1 MTIQVED
8 YGVGADFDKVLNPAE
23 GIGIDVSDP
32 LCPRFVFEDKE
43 KERLMKPFGRTVV
56 VKLLG
61 RQPSYGFMHTDDY
74 MEALTGGPWV
84 INDAYLNVARWKP
97 EFSPK
102 KAQVESVVAWVRFL
116 DLPAPLFDKKFL
128 LNLGNVIG
136 KAIRLDVH
144 TAQRARGKFVRMCV
158 ELDLTKPLVPQFEVE
173 GQCGIFG
180 HRRDGCEEFHKR
192 ATEVHMDVE
201 VTEGIRKEAEP
212 SEVKKELW
220 QIVQR
225 PRRQRMNSMS
235 NQVFQNGSRFSVLGS
250 EVEGESEQKG
260 VGRVLDNALNLGGQG
275 KAQGEGSVREQKWH
289 GRNGIL
295 GESKRNFGPS
305 NPRGAEALGRKTAK
319 GKEEKVL
326 KVAMRYKGAGEVD
339 KENLNPGNSNCI
351 QNAGEGSGMVDGN
364 RYARMEEKD
373 ECRGRSIEIGYATPV
388 LGAKIGAA
396 SKGVAAVIR
405 DMKKRYKL
413 DMAVILEPRISGR
426 KASKVIRNWGFMHSC
441 RVETEGFSGGIW
453 ILWELE
459 GLVVDVLVKDE
470 QFLHC
475 KLRLGGEEM
484 VFTAVYASPNEHRR
498 SRVWNLL
505 HRIASETEEPWLL
518 AGDFNDIK
526 TPLEQ
531 RGGGRIRESRCN
543 RFNSWIQDCSLIDM
557 EANGPFF
564 TWRGPKWDGLERVYR
579 RLDRC
584 LCNQKWQERFEDAEV
599 SVIPRLSSDH
609 HPILVSLH
617 GEDKGFKERNFKFE
631 AMWLMHDQFGEVM
644 NRQWLNNVDAHVN
657 LVSLKQELI
666 RWNKEVVG
674 WESTSGL
681 INGWM
686 MGNNYLKSG
695 GDNLVREKKAYW
707 LVIWWLL
714 MGNGTRQGLRS
725 WNNTNPEDL
734 LPFDPEIERTIL
746 TARRVVSL
754 SHKINTELDTE
765 LHSDCDHSDCV
776 HSVDLSDS
784 YSDSIPDSLVVFT
797 DSCSNFANSDV
808 MAERQADHAT
818 LKELGAPDVNYQPLC
833 IQYPNL
839 LC

>member
-1 MTIQVED
+1 MDEDVSRRKRTVRFEEGKFTGGESRVVREEQWMKPESKQPEVKSYRESLLHNVNSRVCWWEWSKQEDDDPVED
-8 YGVGADFDKVLNPAE
+8 YGVGTDFDKVLNPAE

-43 KERLMKPFGRTVV
+43 KERLMKPFGRTLV

-61 RQPSYGFMHTDDY
+61 RKPSYGFMVKNIRQIWERKGHIDIFDLENDFYLVNFQHTDDY

-102 KAQVESVVAWVRFL
+102 KAQVESVVAWVRFP

-136 KAIRLDVH
+136 KAIKLDVH
-144 TAQRARGKFVRMCV
+144 TAQRARGKFARMCV
-158 ELDLTKPLVPQFEVE
+158 QLDLTKPLVPQFEVE
-173 GQCGIFG
+173 GQVLSIVYESLGLLCTKCWIFG

-192 ATEVHMDVE
+192 ATEVHIDVE
-201 VTEGIRKEAEP
+201 VTEGVRKEAAH

-235 NQVFQNGSRFSVLGS
+235 NQVFQNGSRFLVLGS

-275 KAQGEGSVREQKWH
+275 KAQGEGSPLQDSCEFVPESNLEFYREI
-289 GRNGIL
+289 GVCR
-295 GESKRNFGPS
+295 
-305 NPRGAEALGRKTAK
+305 
-319 GKEEKVL
+319 
-326 KVAMRYKGAGEVD
+326 VD

-351 QNAGEGSGMVDGN
+351 QNAGEGLGMVDGN

-373 ECRGRSIEIGYATPV
+373 ECRGRSVEIGYATLV
-388 LGAKIGAA
+388 LGAK
-396 SKGVAAVIR
+396 
-405 DMKKRYKL
+405 
-413 DMAVILEPRISGR
+413 
-426 KASKVIRNWGFMHSC
+426 
-441 RVETEGFSGGIW
+441 RVEAEGFSGGIW

-459 GLVVDVLVKDE
+459 GLVVDVLVKDK

-543 RFNSWIQDCSLIDM
+543 RFSSWIQDCSLIDM

-599 SVIPRLSSDH
+599 SVILRLSSDH

-666 RWNKEVVG
+666 RWNKEVFG
-674 WESTSGL
+674 KIE
-681 INGWM
+681 
-686 MGNNYLKSG
+686 
-695 GDNLVREKKAYW
+695 VRKRR
-707 LVIWWLL
+707 LLNRL
-714 MGNGTRQGLRS
+714 MGIQRSIDRRSNPFLVNLEMELEEELMCTLRQEEVLS
-725 WNNTNPEDL
+725 VPE
-734 LPFDPEIERTIL
+734 
-746 TARRVVSL
+746 V
-754 SHKINTELDTE
+754 
-765 LHSDCDHSDCV
+765 
-776 HSVDLSDS
+776 
-784 YSDSIPDSLVVFT
+784 
-797 DSCSNFANSDV
+797 
-808 MAERQADHAT
+808 
-818 LKELGAPDVNYQPLC
+818 
-833 IQYPNL
+833 
-839 LC
+839 